1 LGKALSQML
10 GPKQTAPAALQQI
23 QSVDTEFAARHPLA
37 ILVVED
43 NVVNQK
49 VLLRILKRLGYAA
62 ELAFNGAEAVTQIRE
77 HDFDVVLMDLQMPVM
92 DGLEATQRVRDMGPQ
107 LRQPYIIA
115 LTAAVTPED
124 RDRTRQAGMDDFV
137 AKPASIESLT
147 NALLRYT
154 AGQLI
159 GSDAS
164 RNGRQNGREC

>member
-1 LGKALSQML
+1 
-10 GPKQTAPAALQQI
+10 
-23 QSVDTEFAARHPLA
+23 
-37 ILVVED
+37 
-43 NVVNQK
+43 
-49 VLLRILKRLGYAA
+49 
-62 ELAFNGAEAVTQIRE
+62 
-77 HDFDVVLMDLQMPVM
+77 MPVM